1 VTRRRSATLDDFY
14 HYYPTV
20 VAVVTVRVGE
30 DTNAMPAAWHSP
42 VSRVPP
48 LYGIAIAEKRHT
60 HGLIQTAR
68 AFAVNFLPLEH
79 VELISSLGSSSGRDG
94 AKATNPALWLPP
106 EEGDLAGAPVLA
118 DAYAAYQCRL
128 HETVR
133 LGDHDWVVGE
143 IAMVHTIEEA
153 FDADGV
159 VTCNGYT
166 PALYVGKYQFVGPA
180 RPKEAAS

>member
-1 VTRRRSATLDDFY
+1 MTRQRSATLDDFY

-30 DTNAMPAAWHSP
+30 ETNAMPAAWHSP

-48 LYGIAIAEKRHT
+48 LYGLAIAQKRHT
-60 HGLIQTAR
+60 HGLIQQAR

-79 VELISSLGSSSGRDG
+79 VNLISSLGSSSGRDG
-94 AKATNPALWLPP
+94 AKATDAALWLPH
-106 EEGDLAGAPVLA
+106 EAGDVEGAPVLA

-128 HETVR
+128 HDMVH

-143 IAMVHTIEEA
+143 IAMVHTIAEA
-153 FDADGV
+153 FDGDGV
-159 VTCNGYT
+159 LTLQGYT
-166 PALYVGKYQFVGPA
+166 PALYMGKYRFVGPERA
-180 RPKEAAS
+180 GS